1 MTKLVFGTF
10 LGALLGPLLGAC
22 SSRMHGGEPAL
33 PPPPALGAQIER
45 VGRPLIANALL
56 GPLASEDDAT
66 RAKERYNR
74 ARPDAA
80 APFIA
85 AFEAALALYDGYDG
99 ACGNQWL
106 AGRNADPALRYHT
119 LALVLGDDRLWL
131 DSRVARCDA
140 FLAVEHAW
148 LDARDEP
155 GDRDLPAD
163 CGGRSLTVDS
173 NNAFRS
179 LVVRG
184 APTGAGDGVHAD
196 DRAPSPTFPFLVAP

>member
-1 MTKLVFGTF
+1 MIRFAFCAVLAIG
-10 LGALLGPLLGAC
+10 C
-22 SSRMHGGEPAL
+22 SSRMRGGEHEL
-33 PPPPALGAQIER
+33 PPPPTLGAQIER

-56 GPLASEDDAT
+56 GPLATEDDAN

-74 ARPDAA
+74 ARPDEA
-80 APFIA
+80 APFLD
-85 AFEAALALYDGYDG
+85 AFEASLALYDGYDG
-99 ACGNQWL
+99 ACGKQWL
-106 AGRNADPALRYHT
+106 AGRNADPKRRYHT
-119 LALVLGDDRLWL
+119 LAQLFADDRLWI

-140 FLAVEHAW
+140 FLAVERAW

-155 GDRDLPAD
+155 RDGDLPAD

-179 LVVRG
+179 LVVLG

-196 DRAPSPTFPFLVAP
+196 DRAPSTAFPFLVAP